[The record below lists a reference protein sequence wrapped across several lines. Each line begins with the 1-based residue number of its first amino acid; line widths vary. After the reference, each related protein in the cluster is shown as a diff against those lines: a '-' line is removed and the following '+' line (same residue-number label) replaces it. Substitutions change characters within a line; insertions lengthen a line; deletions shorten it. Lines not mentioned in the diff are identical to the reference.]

1 MLKCFQLYADFSF
14 KTVAN
19 LASKLRDSMH
29 QSVKRIPGKKQINV
43 CLINLRPNCLQGFF
57 SFFIRK

>member
-1 MLKCFQLYADFSF
+1 MLKCFQLYANFTF

-29 QSVKRIPGKKQINV
+29 QSVKRMPGGKK
-43 CLINLRPNCLQGFF
+43 
-57 SFFIRK
+57 

>member
-29 QSVKRIPGKKQINV
+29 QSVKRIPGKKNQRMFNQ
-43 CLINLRPNCLQGFF
+43 L
-57 SFFIRK
+57 KT

>member
-29 QSVKRIPGKKQINV
+29 QSVKRIPGKKKSTYV
-43 CLINLRPNCLQGFF
+43 
-57 SFFIRK
+57 